1 MTAKQTIPRVTRAA
15 AAALAFAALAAPPA
29 VAGHQDLGTQSALEL
44 MKLELM
50 NQSKPSHVR
59 PDDRAMRPSLDARQP
74 NGAGAVSVRPDDRAI
89 RPGLKAAQQDAAD
102 AVTPTAA
109 IGQIATDGFDWRDAA
124 IGAGLAGVLLAS
136 GLVFVRH
143 GRSRMRP
150 GTVKV
155 S

>member
-29 VAGHQDLGTQSALEL
+29 VAGHQDLGTQSALEQ

-59 PDDRAMRPSLDARQP
+59 PDDRA
-74 NGAGAVSVRPDDRAI
+74 I
-89 RPGLKAAQQDAAD
+89 RPGLNAAQQDAAD

-136 GLVFVRH
+136 GLVLVRH

>member
-44 MKLELM
+44 M
-50 NQSKPSHVR
+50 NQFKPSHVR
-59 PDDRAMRPSLDARQP
+59 PDDRAMRPSPDARQQ
-74 NGAGAVSVRPDDRAI
+74 NGGDAVSVRPDDRAI
-89 RPGLKAAQQDAAD
+89 RPGLNAAQQDAAD

-136 GLVFVRH
+136 GLVLVRH